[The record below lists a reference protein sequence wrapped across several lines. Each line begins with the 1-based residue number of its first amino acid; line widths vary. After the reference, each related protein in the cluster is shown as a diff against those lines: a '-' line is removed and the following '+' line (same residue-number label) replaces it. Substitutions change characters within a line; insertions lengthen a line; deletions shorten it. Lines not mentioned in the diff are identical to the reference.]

1 MGSTA
6 LMILT
11 FAKKLISKISST
23 RLIVRILWASSST
36 VPMTAI
42 LEIGGQPKF
51 SFHAKTA
58 YLRSR
63 RTAERQSAQMLP
75 QPQQP
80 LPGIGQRPF
89 VRDAISSMI
98 ALTRFANTYLLS
110 NATTLRCSRHL
121 SVCFTSC
128 KNVRKSSTCPSLFSN
143 STGITPATT

>member
-6 LMILT
+6 LMMLT

-36 VPMTAI
+36 VPMTATLKI
-42 LEIGGQPKF
+42 DGQHTF
-51 SFHAKTA
+51 SFDTKTA

-63 RTAERQSAQMLP
+63 RTVERQSAQMLP
-75 QPQQP
+75 QPRQP
-80 LPGIGQRPF
+80 LPGTDPRPF
-89 VRDAISSMI
+89 TRDTISAIAVS
-98 ALTRFANTYLLS
+98 TRFSNTYLLS